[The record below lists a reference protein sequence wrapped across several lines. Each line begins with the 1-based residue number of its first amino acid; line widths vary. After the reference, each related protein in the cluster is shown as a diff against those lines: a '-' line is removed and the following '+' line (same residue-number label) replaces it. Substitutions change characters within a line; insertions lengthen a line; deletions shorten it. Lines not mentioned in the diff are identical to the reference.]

1 MTKPDEYRVVND
13 RIITEEKYQS
23 EQSSAAFGAAAEKW
37 RMITIPAAAAAF
49 IWVVFFTDINGWFW
63 KLLAGGIAALMVYT
77 FLIPA
82 IILLFL
88 LVVIVLLAKMGAFG

>member
-1 MTKPDEYRVVND
+1 MTKPEEYRIVND
-13 RIITEEKYQS
+13 RVITEEKYQS
-23 EQSSAAFGAAAEKW
+23 EQASAALADAAEKW
-37 RMITIPAAAAAF
+37 GVITIPAAAAAF

-63 KLLAGGIAALMVYT
+63 KLIAGAIAALMVYT

-88 LVVIVLLAKMGAFG
+88 LAVILLMAKMGAFG

>member
-37 RMITIPAAAAAF
+37 RMITIVAA
-49 IWVVFFTDINGWFW
+49 DR
-63 KLLAGGIAALMVYT
+63 KLTHFRG
-77 FLIPA
+77 
-82 IILLFL
+82 
-88 LVVIVLLAKMGAFG
+88 